1 MSDARYTARELAALC
16 DVSERTVR
24 YYVAEGLLPPP
35 AARGRG
41 ANFDD
46 SHLTRLRLIRAMQ
59 QAGNDLEA
67 IGDYLRELEAEL
79 AGRSW
84 KVSESALAVWSG
96 RTERLEMAQRFQA
109 RWNVPEPVHRYRIAP
124 GVEVLISSVGGPP
137 QSRLQA
143 ALKAMR
149 EALEGEDAQA
159 AAPGAAS
166 D

>member
-1 MSDARYTARELAALC
+1 MTDDPLRYTARDLAALC

-46 SHLTRLRLIRAMQ
+46 GHLTRLRLIRAMQ

-79 AGRSW
+79 AGRPAGF
-84 KVSESALAVWSG
+84 ESALAVWTG
-96 RTERLEMAQRFQA
+96 RTERLEIEQRFRS
-109 RWNVPEPVHRYRIAP
+109 RWNVPEPAHRYRVAP

-137 QSRLQA
+137 QSRLRA

-149 EALEGEDAQA
+149 EALEDEDA
-159 AAPGAAS
+159 
-166 D
+166 

>member
-46 SHLTRLRLIRAMQ
+46 GHLTRLRLIKAMQ
-59 QAGNDLEA
+59 QAGNDLDT
-67 IGDYLRELEAEL
+67 IRDYLAELETEL
-79 AGRSW
+79 AGRPTGF
-84 KVSESALAVWSG
+84 ESALAVWTG
-96 RTERLEMAQRFQA
+96 RTERLEIAQRFQA
-109 RWNVPEPVHRYRIAP
+109 RWNVPEPVHRYRVAP

-149 EALEGEDAQA
+149 EALEDEDA
-159 AAPGAAS
+159 
-166 D
+166 

>member
-1 MSDARYTARELAALC
+1 MSDDPPRYTARDLAALC
-16 DVSERTVR
+16 DISERTVR

-46 SHLTRLRLIRAMQ
+46 GHLTRLRLIRAMQ

-67 IGDYLRELEAEL
+67 IGDYLRELEKEL
-79 AGRSW
+79 AGRPAGF
-84 KVSESALAVWSG
+84 ESALAVWTG
-96 RTERLEMAQRFQA
+96 RTERLEIAQRFQS
-109 RWNVPEPVHRYRIAP
+109 RWNVPEPVHRYRVAP

-137 QSRLQA
+137 QARLQA

-149 EALEGEDAQA
+149 EALEDEDA
-159 AAPGAAS
+159 
-166 D
+166 